1 MSRLRVKLI
10 LNEGG
15 EGVPLAQLS
24 DIASEAEKF
33 LRYLA
38 HDAGLNVQRGDWLA
52 RNFVNQSVRFD
63 IEREAFVPLD
73 EIKEFNRK
81 FEIVDAIRAGT
92 AQMDGEVRHRT
103 LVQFTRVAEA
113 LGPHEKLAFG
123 LYRASDLEE
132 ENPYKFAPLSKRE
145 ATQLA
150 AKLSEEITYSG
161 TIQGHVHSIGV
172 AELFFQLR
180 RLRTN
185 ELIRCE
191 FKEDLYDHVL
201 EACERRNSRLFV
213 HGRITARRVD
223 RHVSL
228 IKVDRLKSA
237 PQLSEERYE
246 AFFGADPKY
255 TGDLESDEFAE
266 VSLRYEQ

>member
-24 DIASEAEKF
+24 DIADEAEKF

-38 HDAGLNVQRGDWLA
+38 QDAGLTVQRGDWLA
-52 RNFVNQSVRFD
+52 RNFVNASVRFD
-63 IEREAFVPLD
+63 IERETSVPLD
-73 EIKEFNRK
+73 EVREFNRK
-81 FEIVDAIRAGT
+81 FEIVDAIKAG
-92 AQMDGEVRHRT
+92 AAKMNDEVRHRT
-103 LVQFTRVAEA
+103 LVQFAKVAES

-123 LYRASDLEE
+123 LYRPNDTDEDP
-132 ENPYKFAPLSKRE
+132 PYKFAPLSKRE

-150 AKLSEEITYSG
+150 GMLSEEITYSG

-191 FKEDLYDHVL
+191 FKEDLYPQVI
-201 EACERRNSRLFV
+201 EACERRNSKLFV
-213 HGRITARRVD
+213 HGRITVRRVD
-223 RHVSL
+223 RHVSI
-228 IKVDRLKSA
+228 IKVDRLKAA
-237 PQLSEERYE
+237 PQLSEERYQ
-246 AFFGADPKY
+246 AFFGSDPDY
-255 TGDLESDEFAE
+255 TGDLSSEEFAE
-266 VSLRYEQ
+266 RSLGYEH